1 MSSQKSVG
9 NDKLKSAQNEQEHQV
24 SNDFGM
30 LQEPSLNKLTSA
42 EKKIIFKN
50 QQMVSF
56 GGEGKSLK
64 DKQTEIELIKKIT
77 KNNSQQQ
84 LEKVRTR
91 LISIVQTRENKST
104 LLFAFDNVSKSL
116 ISIANKLK

>member
-1 MSSQKSVG
+1 
-9 NDKLKSAQNEQEHQV
+9 
-24 SNDFGM
+24 
-30 LQEPSLNKLTSA
+30 
-42 EKKIIFKN
+42 
-50 QQMVSF
+50 MVSF

-64 DKQTEIELIKKIT
+64 EKQTEIELIKKIT
-77 KNNSQQQ
+77 MNKSQQQ

-116 ISIANKLK
+116 ILIGNKLK